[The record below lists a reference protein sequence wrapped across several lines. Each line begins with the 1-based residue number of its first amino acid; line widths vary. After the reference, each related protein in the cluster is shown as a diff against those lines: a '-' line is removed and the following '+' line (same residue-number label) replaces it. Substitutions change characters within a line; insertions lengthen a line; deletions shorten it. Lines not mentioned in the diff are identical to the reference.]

1 MSTNPKVAL
10 VTGGGRGIG
19 RAIASRL
26 ASMGAKVAVS
36 GRTHAQIESVA
47 NEVGGLAVQADLSN
61 RSDGER
67 LIQTVVAELGPIDW
81 LINNAGIA
89 DAAPVHRSDDET
101 WDRVMEV
108 NATAAFRLCRMVVES
123 MMERKYGRIVNIAST
138 AGLVGFAYTHAYV
151 ASKHAVVGMTR
162 SMALELA
169 RTGITVNAVCPG
181 WVETQMS
188 DQAVERIVAKTGR
201 SAEDAR
207 KSLLSM
213 IPQRCMVQPDEV
225 AHVVAMLCD
234 DLAQGLTG
242 QALPIDGGQVMK

>member
-1 MSTNPKVAL
+1 MSTKQKVAL

-19 RAIASRL
+19 RAIAVRL
-26 ASMGAKVAVS
+26 AAMGAQVAVS
-36 GRTHAQIESVA
+36 GRTVTEIEAVA
-47 NEVGGLAVQADLSN
+47 SEIGGLAIQADLTN
-61 RSDGER
+61 RADGDR
-67 LIQTVVAELGPIDW
+67 LINTVASELGPVDW

-89 DAAPVHRSDDET
+89 DAAPVQRSDDET

-108 NATAAFRLCRMVVES
+108 NATAAFRLCRQVVQS
-123 MMERKYGRIVNIAST
+123 MMDQQYGRIVNIAST

-188 DQAVERIVAKTGR
+188 DQAVERIVQKTGR
-201 SAEDAR
+201 SSEDAR
-207 KSLLSM
+207 WSLLSM
-213 IPQRCMVQPDEV
+213 IPQRRMVQPEEV

-234 DLAQGLTG
+234 DLAQGMTG
-242 QALPIDGGQVMK
+242 QAIPIDGGQVMK